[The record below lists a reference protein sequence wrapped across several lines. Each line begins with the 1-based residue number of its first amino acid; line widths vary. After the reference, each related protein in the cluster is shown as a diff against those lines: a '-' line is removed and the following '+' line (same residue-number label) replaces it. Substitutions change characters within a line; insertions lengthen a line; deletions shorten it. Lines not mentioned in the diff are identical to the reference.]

1 MDSKEIEERVLRLR
15 ETGRSF
21 GAIATELGMDR
32 ARLAHDAFR
41 AAVARRSAE
50 EQAHLRRREL
60 ARLDGMAKRLAGR
73 SDLSRADLEQKL
85 TVIERLRALLTS
97 T

>member
-1 MDSKEIEERVLRLR
+1 MDSTEIEERVLGLR

-21 GAIATELGMDR
+21 GAIAAELGMDR

-50 EQAHLRRREL
+50 EQADLRGREL
-60 ARLDGMAKRLAGR
+60 ARLDSMAKRLAGR
-73 SDLSRADLEQKL
+73 GDLSKGDIERNLA
-85 TVIERLRALLTS
+85 VIERLRALLTS